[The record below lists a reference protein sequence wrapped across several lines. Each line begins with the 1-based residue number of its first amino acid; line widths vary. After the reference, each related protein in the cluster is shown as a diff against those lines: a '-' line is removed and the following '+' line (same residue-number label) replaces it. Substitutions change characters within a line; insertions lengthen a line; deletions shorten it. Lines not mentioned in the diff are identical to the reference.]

1 MIQLD
6 HITKTFDTGADKVHA
21 VSDVTLHIKSGEIF
35 GIIGFSGAGK
45 STLVRCIN
53 LLERPTSGT
62 VTVDG
67 KVLTDLPAKELREA
81 RKKIGMIFQHF
92 NLMRS
97 RTVGENVAYPLMRIR
112 VSFPADRNRELR
124 SRERLRMIRKFS
136 SAMRRRAPWIRR
148 RRGRSYSS

>member
-6 HITKTFDTGADKVHA
+6 HITKTFDTGAEKVHA
-21 VSDVTLHIKSGEIF
+21 VSDVTLHIRSGEIF

-81 RKKIGMIFQHF
+81 RKKIAVFGE
-92 NLMRS
+92 S
-97 RTVGENVAYPLMRIR
+97 RIEEVAKEYGIPVLAQIPIRPEIAKAVDEGTVEYVK
-112 VSFPADRNRELR
+112 ADFLDQAVKAVE
-124 SRERLRMIRKFS
+124 E
-136 SAMRRRAPWIRR
+136 A
-148 RRGRSYSS
+148 